1 MSEKPKQ
8 CKEVQDDL
16 KQSVGRIASYLEEA
30 MSSLKKA
37 KEECLAEDWELFPP
51 DDIEN
56 IIDKL
61 SQMVLELRLKI

>member
-1 MSEKPKQ
+1 MSNKHKQ
-8 CKEVQDDL
+8 CKEAQDDL
-16 KQSVGRIASYLEEA
+16 KKSIERIATYLENA
-30 MSSLKKA
+30 MRNLKKA

-51 DDIEN
+51 DEIEN